1 MPFSVVLKVFV
12 PSSYCI
18 KPFSIQA
25 LRKEEQ
31 MELADVNLQEEQEE
45 LSNKELQLKMEE
57 VDDAFAEFRKCCR

>member
-1 MPFSVVLKVFV
+1 
-12 PSSYCI
+12 
-18 KPFSIQA
+18 
-25 LRKEEQ
+25 